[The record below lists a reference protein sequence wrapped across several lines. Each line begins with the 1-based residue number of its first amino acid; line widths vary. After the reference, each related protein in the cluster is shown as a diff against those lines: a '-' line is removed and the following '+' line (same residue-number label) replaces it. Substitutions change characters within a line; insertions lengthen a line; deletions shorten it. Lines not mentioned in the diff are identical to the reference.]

1 MIKVKEKKVLLTGAF
16 GIVGME
22 VLEWLIKRNYD
33 IRIFDIETS
42 TNKEK
47 SEKYKDRAEIMWG
60 DIRNKK
66 KVDEAV
72 RDIDVIIH
80 LAAIIPPLAD
90 KKPDLASEVNVGGVK
105 NIIDAIHQLPNRI
118 KPKLIYTSSVSIYG
132 DRRTNP
138 YIKKEDPP
146 NPNPED
152 YYAQQ
157 KLEAERLIQQTPLD
171 WTIFRLTYIVSPHKL
186 EMDPIMFEIPL
197 DTKFE
202 ICHAEDVALA
212 LVNAIECEEVW
223 GKTLLIAGGKK
234 CRTSYKNYLKR
245 MFDIFGIGFDGF
257 PEEAFS
263 HDKFHCAYMETDT
276 SQQLLKYQNH
286 TIEEYYKEVEQ
297 AIGYRYYFYK
307 VFSGIAKYYLL
318 KKSEYY
324 QELKT

>member
-1 MIKVKEKKVLLTGAF
+1 MRMKKKKVLLTGAF
-16 GIVGME
+16 GIVGTE
-22 VLEWLIKRNYD
+22 VLKWLIKRNYD
-33 IRIFDIETS
+33 IRILEIKNN

-47 SEKYKDRAEIMWG
+47 FEKSKGKAEIIWG
-60 DIRNKK
+60 DIRNKENVK
-66 KVDEAV
+66 EAV
-72 RDIDVIIH
+72 RNVDVIIH

-90 KKPDLASEVNVGGVK
+90 EKPGLAYEVNVGGVK
-105 NIIDAIHQLPNRI
+105 TIIEAISQFPNRI

-132 DRRTNP
+132 DRRANP

-157 KLEAERLIQQTPLD
+157 KLEAEGLIQQTPLD

-197 DTKFE
+197 DTEFE

-263 HDKFHCAYMETDT
+263 QGKFHCAYMETDT
-276 SQQLLKYQNH
+276 SQQLLQYQNH

-307 VFSGIAKYYLL
+307 MFSGIAKYYLL

-324 QELKT
+324 QELKS